1 MVDYSLTELEKS
13 PREGW
18 HKQQTWKQKLKEVLF
33 LVSCIKE
40 LTFCYA
46 LSIYFKFNV
55 ILIYIYSKSKPVA
68 AQQDSQDALYIL
80 KLVTDCNTKHI

>member
-1 MVDYSLTELEKS
+1 MVDYSLTELEKN
-13 PREGW
+13 PREERR
-18 HKQQTWKQKLKEVLF
+18 KQQTWKLKEVLF
-33 LVSCIKE
+33 LVSCIKK

-46 LSIYFKFNV
+46 LSIYFNV